1 MSAINFENIK
11 LTDKESMILLNL
23 IFITE
28 DMVHKKRLEDSSESF
43 GEDAL
48 FAYRKLSCQIL
59 ENYMKKKRYL
69 TLNIY
74 ELDYLLSAVEI
85 GKDINE
91 DREKEIFSRDIL
103 ISLFKKMYRKHRKH
117 KKTIIDFYSS
127 NDEIERL
134 KILKEISEEKN
145 ENT

>member
-74 ELDYLLSAVEI
+74 ELDYLLSAIEI
-85 GKDINE
+85 GKDIVKENE
-91 DREKEIFSRDIL
+91 ERDIYGDAL
-103 ISLFKKMYRKHRKH
+103 ISLFNKIYKKHRKY
-117 KKTIIDFYSS
+117 KKQIKEFHSS
-127 NDEIERL
+127 NNEAE
-134 KILKEISEEKN
+134 KVQILKKVHEQKL

>member
-11 LTDKESMILLNL
+11 LTDKESMILLSL

-59 ENYMKKKRYL
+59 ENYIKKKRYL

-74 ELDYLLSAVEI
+74 ELDYLLSAIEI
-85 GKDINE
+85 GKDIVKENE
-91 DREKEIFSRDIL
+91 ERDIYGDAL
-103 ISLFKKMYRKHRKH
+103 ISLFNKTYKKHRKY
-117 KKTIIDFYSS
+117 KKQIKEFHSS
-127 NDEIERL
+127 NNEAE
-134 KILKEISEEKN
+134 KVQILKKVYEQKL